1 MRLFNYY
8 PTRDNNLDA
17 GLEKKIFR
25 YSMVLPG
32 LFLLCFWLVYLV
44 ETLLQLDFAEF
55 GIYPLELKG
64 LKGILFS
71 PFIHGGFKHL
81 AANSVPFF
89 VLSVSLFYFYRQLA
103 YRIFFLLYFLSGL
116 CVWLGGREA
125 WHIGASGLIY
135 GLGAFLFFS
144 GIFRNDVKLLTISI
158 IVVFLYGGMFWGIFP
173 IEPSISWESHLW
185 GSVSGFVLSIY
196 YRKQGPQRSR
206 YEWED
211 EEEDADSFPDEET
224 SGPGHSNP
232 HKNDTNPEKT

>member
-8 PTRDNNLDA
+8 PTRDNLDA
-17 GLEKKIFR
+17 ELEKKIFR

-44 ETLLQLDFAEF
+44 ETLLQLDFTEF

-71 PFIHGGFKHL
+71 PFIHGSFKHL

-89 VLSVSLFYFYRQLA
+89 ILSVSLFYFYRKLA

-211 EEEDADSFPDEET
+211 EEEDDDSSPDEGT
-224 SGPGHSNP
+224 SGPGHCDP
-232 HKNDTNPEKT
+232 HKNDANPEKT